1 MKYPSL
7 QEYNNWLET
16 ADKNNDGKGNNSKL
30 YEFLWSMIVTNPR
43 IRGYVNTRRTGVL
56 SWGWNIIPKDG
67 ASPKNAEKAKI
78 RLETILPKIISKLI
92 DVPLFGLAL
101 LELKW
106 QLIDDKIGT
115 IPVSVRSIPRT
126 NLEALSDGT
135 IIERKNNKIVTHIPN
150 QDTNYIVATDFD
162 DIVGG
167 QLRSIGDAEIIRNA
181 NLKEWANYNRKLK
194 GIIQAIEKGVSDEEL
209 ATLGNSMQK
218 LADESYVITSENVE
232 YKFNNITGASS
243 SSFKELNEEL
253 KISMAIAILGQ
264 ANTSEIPKNV
274 GSRAALQVQALISAD
289 LMYSDIQIVEQYI
302 NNQLLASDYKINYGS
317 GVCDYKFVIDTNEV
331 EDTEKN
337 IFVIRE
343 AIASNIPLVEDE
355 VYKKINFTKPEA
367 TDKTIQNL
375 V

>member
-7 QEYNNWLET
+7 QEYNNWLEM
-16 ADKNNDGKGNNSKL
+16 ADKSTDGKGNNSKL
-30 YEFLWSMIVTNPR
+30 YEFLWNMIVTNPR

-56 SWGWNIIPKDG
+56 SWGWNIVPKDG
-67 ASPKNAEKAKI
+67 ADPKRAEKAKI
-78 RLETILPKIISKLI
+78 RLETILPKVISKLI

-106 QLIDDKIGT
+106 QLIDENIGT
-115 IPVSVRSIPRT
+115 MPVSVRSIPRT

-135 IIERKNNKIVTHIPN
+135 IIERKNNQIATHFPN
-150 QDTNYIVATDFD
+150 SDTNYIVATDFD

-167 QLRSIGDAEIIRNA
+167 QLRSIGDAEIIRNS
-181 NLKEWANYNRKLK
+181 NLLEWANYNKKLK
-194 GIIQAIEKGVSDEEL
+194 GIIQAVEKGVSDEEL
-209 ATLGNSMQK
+209 SQLEKSMQELVK
-218 LADESYVITSENVE
+218 NNFVITSENVD
-232 YKFNNITGASS
+232 YSYHSIVGASS
-243 SSFKELNEEL
+243 TSFKELNDEL
-253 KISMAIAILGQ
+253 KTSMAIAILGQ
-264 ANTSEIPKNV
+264 ANTSEINQNV

-289 LMYSDIQIVEQYI
+289 LMYSDIQIVEQYV
-302 NNQLLASDYKINYGS
+302 NNQLLTADYKINYGA

-343 AIASNIPLVEDE
+343 AIASGIQLVEDE
-355 VYKKINFTKPEA
+355 VYKKIGFTKPET
-367 TDKTIQNL
+367 TDKIIQNL